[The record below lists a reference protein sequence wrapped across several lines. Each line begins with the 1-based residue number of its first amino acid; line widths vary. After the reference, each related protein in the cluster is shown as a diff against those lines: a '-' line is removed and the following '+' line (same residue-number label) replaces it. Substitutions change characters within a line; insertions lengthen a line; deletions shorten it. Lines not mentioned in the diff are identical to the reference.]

1 MPRSED
7 LAPVLHRLIRISGLP
22 SWVQRVVS
30 GYETAISYLPGHVVG
45 FGWASISFPGL
56 FSR

>member
-30 GYETAISYLPGHVVG
+30 GYETAISSAWPCGWIWLGIYLLPE
-45 FGWASISFPGL
+45 L